1 MPITKG
7 DAADK
12 SLLHQNHRCEGAQRS
27 ESDWNDS
34 MQKKVKQ
41 VWNIITSVLI
51 GLVVLLA
58 FALWGVRIFGL
69 EGLVVQSGSME
80 PAYPVGSLVYVKET
94 DPSGLE
100 VGDVITFRSAGE
112 VLCTHRIAEV
122 LEENGSRCFITKGD
136 NNDAADSNPVLPRN
150 LVGKVVW
157 MIPGL
162 GYFAAYIQNPPG
174 LYIAVCAAA
183 VLLLLTI
190 LPDLIFPEDKDE
202 KKQEEAQ

>member
-1 MPITKG
+1 
-7 DAADK
+7 
-12 SLLHQNHRCEGAQRS
+12 
-27 ESDWNDS
+27 

-51 GLVVLLA
+51 GFVVLLA
-58 FALWGVRIFGL
+58 LLLWGVRIVGL

-94 DPSGLE
+94 DPDKLE

-122 LEENGSRCFITKGD
+122 REENGSVSFITKGD
-136 NNDAADSNPVLPRN
+136 NNDSADSNPVLPQN
-150 LVGKVVW
+150 LEGKVVG

-190 LPDLIFPEDKDE
+190 LPDLIFPEDKDD

>member
-1 MPITKG
+1 
-7 DAADK
+7 
-12 SLLHQNHRCEGAQRS
+12 
-27 ESDWNDS
+27 